1 MDNNSIKNNFFKK
14 ITFGGF
20 FKKDVIE
27 LIKINNYDR
36 VYIDINNTDVPEDV
50 KYAKQL
56 CNMDIQNAKQLHN
69 IDVNYVKQLC
79 NIDVIWT
86 NIQDKIDV
94 NANDKIAKI
103 KRRLNIA
110 KTLVEILKTEIQFN
124 SRGIV
129 LLDSDMWTMY
139 PLSVYTA
146 GNTSSNY
153 IYNIKY
159 ADKEYESSDITNICY
174 LAKLKP
180 TMFVNYYCM
189 GTPMI
194 IPSNYYDQLIYILK
208 LYISNMI
215 YDKEP
220 VDIYIH
226 NKLSRNHL
234 FLNGI
239 CHMIDNNEYC
249 TRLSPQLEGIRKWR

>member
-1 MDNNSIKNNFFKK
+1 MENNSIKHNFFKK

-36 VYIDINNTDVPEDV
+36 VYIDINNNDLPEDV
-50 KYAKQL
+50 KNAKQL
-56 CNMDIQNAKQLHN
+56 CKIDVNNAKQLHN
-69 IDVNYVKQLC
+69 IDVNYVQQLC
-79 NIDVIWT
+79 NIDIIWT

-94 NANDKIAKI
+94 NVHDKITMI

-139 PLSVYTA
+139 PLSVYTI

-153 IYNIKY
+153 TYYIKY
-159 ADKEYESSDITNICY
+159 ADKEYESSDITSICY

-194 IPSNYYDQLIYILK
+194 IPSNYYDQMIYILK

-220 VDIYIH
+220 VDVYVH

-239 CHMIDNNEYC
+239 CHMIYGKEYC
-249 TRLSPQLEGIRKWR
+249 TRLTPQLEGIRKWR